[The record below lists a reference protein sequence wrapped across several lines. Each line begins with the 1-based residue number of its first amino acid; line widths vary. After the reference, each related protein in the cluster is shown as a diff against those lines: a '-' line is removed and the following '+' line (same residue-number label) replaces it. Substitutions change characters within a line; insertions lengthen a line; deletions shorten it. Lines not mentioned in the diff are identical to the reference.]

1 MANESSPVALFVV
14 CSVGCPGA
22 GARLD
27 QLQTFKFSQ
36 GKGEC
41 GEAQRERESLFLNPL
56 PEVKC
61 TVIKHRVK

>member
-1 MANESSPVALFVV
+1 MTSESGPVALFVV
-14 CSVGCPGA
+14 CSVGSPDA

-41 GEAQRERESLFLNPL
+41 GKTWREREPFPQLFACGK
-56 PEVKC
+56 VHSDKAQG
-61 TVIKHRVK
+61 